1 MLLYIRNKQTR
12 PEYGKELVEMNAW
25 VLTVLYIG
33 DKLARAEEITDA
45 KINAVALNPFGETSS
60 QCRKLMKLTDR
71 KRRLVNMQV
80 LSHRLRCCLDEE
92 EKERSQLRGYI
103 GSARPVEG
111 YRLQTHKK
119 GGRQVRGRFGKT
131 GILQG
136 EARKRL
142 RRCARGQI
150 GVRYVRNARPS
161 RVLGGLTFKR

>member
-1 MLLYIRNKQTR
+1 
-12 PEYGKELVEMNAW
+12 MNAW

-92 EKERSQLRGYI
+92 EKELMRMCL
-103 GSARPVEG
+103 EG
-111 YRLQTHKK
+111 LSY
-119 GGRQVRGRFGKT
+119 GD
-131 GILQG
+131 IS
-136 EARKRL
+136 E
-142 RRCARGQI
+142 
-150 GVRYVRNARPS
+150 
-161 RVLGGLTFKR
+161 VLGLSKATAYRRTKKAADKCEAALEKLGFCRERLENDYADVRAVKSVYDTFVMRAPAAF